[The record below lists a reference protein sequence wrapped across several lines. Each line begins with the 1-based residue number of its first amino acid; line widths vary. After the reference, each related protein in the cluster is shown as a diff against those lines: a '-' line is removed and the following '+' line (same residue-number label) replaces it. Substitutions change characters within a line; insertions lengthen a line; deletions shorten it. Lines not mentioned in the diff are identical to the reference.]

1 VTAAV
6 HRSERPSDPPWR
18 PRLLRSPVA
27 NRDLVVVANRLP
39 VTASHDVDQPFSPS
53 PGGLVGAVWPALRV
67 RGGTWV
73 GWPGATDSSDGE
85 GEGLPGDLEGVLLE
99 PVELNAA
106 EYEAYYEGFSN
117 ATIWPLYHDA
127 IRPPVFEAS
136 WWPAYQAVNERFA
149 DEVASVAAEGAVVWV
164 QDYHLQLVPAMLRER
179 RPDVRIAF
187 FLHIPFPPPELF
199 RRLPRRREI
208 LEGMLGADLVG
219 FQTRAD
225 MANFVRAAR
234 LFTSAAGR
242 APALTYRDR
251 TVATGAFPVTIDHRA
266 IQHLAGDERVIAR
279 SREIRQE
286 LGSPDKVLLGV
297 DRLDYT
303 KGIDLRLDA
312 LGELLRK
319 GTLRV
324 PDHVFVQIAVPT
336 RGNVEAYADLR
347 DHVERQ
353 VGAINGEVATMG
365 QPAVHYFHR
374 SLPLDELVAL
384 YLAADVM
391 LVTPLRDGMN
401 LVAKEYVAA
410 RLDDRGA
417 LVLSEFAGA
426 AHELGAAHLVNPYDT
441 CSLERA
447 ITAAVNGD
455 RERARMRRLRKVVLQ
470 RDVRTWAAEMLAALP

>member
-1 VTAAV
+1 VTATARRLSPDLA
-6 HRSERPSDPPWR
+6 HNPR
-18 PRLLRSPVA
+18 PRRARSRVD
-27 NRDLVVVANRLP
+27 RDLVVVANRLP
-39 VTASHDVDQPFSPS
+39 VTASQDHDVPFSPS

-73 GWPGATDSSDGE
+73 GWPGSTDSTDGASAS
-85 GEGLPGDLEGVLLE
+85 LPDDLEGVRLE
-99 PVELNAA
+99 PVELSADD
-106 EYEAYYEGFSN
+106 YEAYYEGFSN

-127 IRPPVFEAS
+127 IRAPVFDHR

-149 DEVASVAAEGAVVWV
+149 DEVAAVAAPGATVWV
-164 QDYHLQLVPAMLRER
+164 QDYHLQLVPSLLRAR

-225 MANFVRAAR
+225 MTNFVRSCR
-234 LFTSAAGR
+234 GLTSATGR
-242 APALTYRDR
+242 APTLGYDGRP
-251 TVATGAFPVTIDHRA
+251 VNVGAFPVTIDHRA
-266 IQHLAGDERVIAR
+266 IQRLAADANVIAR
-279 SREIRQE
+279 SKEIREE
-286 LGSPDKVLLGV
+286 LGSPKKVLLGV

-303 KGIDLRLDA
+303 KGIDVRLDA
-312 LGELLRK
+312 LGELLRL
-319 GTLRV
+319 GTLKV

-336 RGNVEAYADLR
+336 RGNVDAYADLR
-347 DHVERQ
+347 DHVERL
-353 VGAINGEVATMG
+353 VGAINGEAATMG
-365 QPAVHYFHR
+365 QSAVHYLHR
-374 SLPLDELVAL
+374 SLPLEELVAL

-401 LVAKEYVAA
+401 LVAKEYVAS
-410 RLDDRGA
+410 RLDDTGA

-426 AHELGAAHLVNPYDT
+426 AHELGAAHLVNPHDLT
-441 CSLERA
+441 GLERA
-447 ITAAVNGD
+447 ITAAVAGD
-455 RERARMRRLRKVVLQ
+455 REQARMRRLRKVVLQ

>member
-1 VTAAV
+1 VTATA
-6 HRSERPSDPPWR
+6 HHTARPTEPAWR
-18 PRLLRSPVA
+18 PRLLRSSVPR
-27 NRDLVVVANRLP
+27 RDLVVVANRLP
-39 VTASHDVDQPFSPS
+39 VTASHDLRRPFSPS

-73 GWPGATDSSDGE
+73 GWPGSTDSTDRAGSS
-85 GEGLPGDLEGVLLE
+85 LPEDLDGVLLE
-99 PVELNAA
+99 AVELNPV

-127 IRPPVFEAS
+127 IRPPVFDAS
-136 WWPAYQAVNERFA
+136 WWPSYVAVNERFA
-149 DEVASVAAEGAVVWV
+149 DEVAAVAAPGATVWV

-199 RRLPRRREI
+199 RRLPRRREV
-208 LEGMLGADLVG
+208 LEGILGADLIG

-225 MANFVRAAR
+225 MVNFARAAR
-234 LFTSAAGR
+234 SLTSAIGR
-242 APALTYRDR
+242 PPTLTYGDR
-251 TVATGAFPVTIDHRA
+251 AITTGAFPVTIDHRA
-266 IQHLAGDERVIAR
+266 IQRLAADDKVIAR
-279 SREIRQE
+279 AAEIREE

-303 KGIDLRLDA
+303 KGIDVRLDA
-312 LGELLRK
+312 LGELLRN
-319 GTLRV
+319 GTLHV

-336 RGNVEAYADLR
+336 RGNVDAYADLR
-347 DHVERQ
+347 DRVERQ
-353 VGAINGEVATMG
+353 VGAINGDFATMG
-365 QPAVHYFHR
+365 HGAVHYLHR

-410 RLDDRGA
+410 RLDDTGA

-426 AHELGAAHLVNPYDT
+426 AHELTAAHTVNPHDV

-447 ITAAVNGD
+447 ITAAVKGD

>member
-6 HRSERPSDPPWR
+6 HHAVAPEPTWR
-18 PRLLRSPVA
+18 PRLLRSPMA

-39 VTASHDVDQPFSPS
+39 VTASHDLRRPFAPS

-73 GWPGATDSSDGE
+73 GWPGATDSSNDSATT
-85 GEGLPGDLEGVLLE
+85 GLPADLDGVLLE
-99 PVELNAA
+99 PVELNTA

-127 IRPPVFEAS
+127 IRPPVFESA

-149 DEVASVAAEGAVVWV
+149 AEVADVAAPGATVWV
-164 QDYHLQLVPAMLRER
+164 QDYHLQLVPALLRER

-208 LEGMLGADLVG
+208 LEGLLGADLVG

-242 APALTYRDR
+242 APTLTFGDR
-251 TVATGAFPVTIDHRA
+251 TVATGAFPVTIDHRT
-266 IQHLAGDERVIAR
+266 IQRLAADERVIAR
-279 SREIRQE
+279 SIEIRKE

-303 KGIDLRLDA
+303 KGIDVRLDA
-312 LGELLRK
+312 LSELLRN

-336 RGNVEAYADLR
+336 RGNVDAYADLR

-365 QPAVHYFHR
+365 QPFVQYFHR
-374 SLPLDELVAL
+374 SLPMEELVAL

-401 LVAKEYVAA
+401 LVAKEYVAS
-410 RLDDRGA
+410 RLDDSGA

-426 AHELGAAHLVNPYDT
+426 AHELGAAHLVNPHDV

-455 RERARMRRLRKVVLQ
+455 RERARMRRMRKVVLQ
-470 RDVRTWAAEMLAALP
+470 RDVRTWAAELLAALP